1 MNLREYEQNKF
12 AIADILRSACTLVP
26 QNSRDWQERQR
37 GLFARLADD
46 RFNLVCVGRFSRGKT
61 SLMNAILG
69 TDRLPT
75 GIVPLTSVITSVGY
89 GTKEQVILRYAER
102 ILTKEVPIEA
112 LPQYITQE
120 GNPGNIQRIK
130 MAEVQLRAEIL
141 RRGFYFVD
149 TPGLGSA
156 IVESTRTTEAFL
168 PEADAFVLVT
178 SYESALSDEEVRFF
192 RAAFSS
198 ARRIFV
204 VLNKQDTVSPHE
216 LIDVLRYVRD
226 ELRAFFGPT
235 TPKIFSVSARQ
246 GLEAKQRQ
254 DAQRLADSGIP
265 VLEEELLTFLLTEK
279 TTEFLLQ
286 MCGRVADLV
295 RDFSQPAE
303 AADLVTQIVALA
315 RRISQDHSAAHP
327 RALSVTSTEELPT
340 LRQLNPCEV
349 CAHVDEALWD
359 FFRQFQYDITANH
372 EEQRRLAE
380 YGGLCSF
387 HTWQYEDI
395 ASPYGT
401 CLGYPT
407 VLRRLAANFRG
418 AASTASRPEAL
429 AAKIGALVPKQERC
443 PVCAVRAKAE
453 SEAISELANRL
464 AMDREQALKSLSAI
478 CLPHFA
484 MLSSETP
491 DIDLMRKLIAHQA
504 TLLERLSEDMERYA
518 LKRDA
523 LRRFLESGEEATAAE
538 RALLLLAG
546 DRKVNA
552 G

>member
-12 AIADILRSACTLVP
+12 AIADILRSACTIAP

-37 GLFARLADD
+37 DLFARLADD

-61 SLMNAILG
+61 SLMNAILA

-89 GTKEQVILRYAER
+89 GTKEQVILKYAER

-112 LPQYITQE
+112 LPQYITQQ
-120 GNPGNIQRIK
+120 GNPGNVQRIK

-178 SYESALSDEEVRFF
+178 SYESPLSDEEIRFF

-204 VLNKQDTVSPHE
+204 VLNKHDTVSPHE
-216 LIDVLRYVRD
+216 RNNVLRYVRD
-226 ELRAFFGPT
+226 QLHAFFGPT
-235 TPKIFSVSARQ
+235 TPKIFSVSARE

-265 VLEEELLTFLLTEK
+265 QLEEELLTFLLTEK
-279 TTEFLLQ
+279 TTEFLLG
-286 MCGRVADLV
+286 MCGRMADLV
-295 RDFSQPAE
+295 RDLPPSAE
-303 AADLVTQIVALA
+303 ATDLAAQTVALA
-315 RRISQDHSAAHP
+315 RRISQDRSAAHQP
-327 RALSVTSTEELPT
+327 APSVTSTEELPT
-340 LRQLNPCEV
+340 LKQLNPCEI
-349 CAHVDEALWD
+349 CAHIDEALWD
-359 FFRQFQYDITANH
+359 FLRQFQYDITVNH

-380 YGGLCSF
+380 HGGLCSF
-387 HTWQYEDI
+387 HTWQYEEI

-401 CLGYPT
+401 CIGYPT
-407 VLRRLAANFRG
+407 LLRRLATQFRG
-418 AASTASRPEAL
+418 AASADSRPEAL
-429 AAKIGALVPKQERC
+429 AAKIGALLPKQQCC
-443 PVCAVRAKAE
+443 PLCAVRAKAE

-464 AMDREQALKSLSAI
+464 AVDRAALNSLSAI

-484 MLSSETP
+484 ILSSEIH
-491 DIDLMRKLIAHQA
+491 DIDLMRKLMAHQA
-504 TLLERLSEDMERYA
+504 TILEQLSEDMERYA
-518 LKRDA
+518 LKHDA
-523 LRRFLESGEEATAAE
+523 LRRFLESREEATAAE

-552 G
+552 A